1 MQSSFK
7 VRHTVLGRG
16 ISERIDGVEEAGCGT
31 EGRFGS
37 ASWVLRSLSSRAVV
51 WLTSHRPRHLPRVNL
66 TERDEQPLTGT
77 PRICLFYADHSRV
90 HTILSVVPAQVFIRK
105 AQRDQGILFE
115 AVLTRS
121 CYDNPPEYSLKN
133 AL

>member
-1 MQSSFK
+1 MVLKRQAAERK
-7 VRHTVLGRG
+7 DDLDRRHGC
-16 ISERIDGVEEAGCGT
+16 SE
-31 EGRFGS
+31 
-37 ASWVLRSLSSRAVV
+37 ASHSEQWYGLPHIALV
-51 WLTSHRPRHLPRVNL
+51 TCPRVNL

-77 PRICLFYADHSRV
+77 PKICLFHADHSRGV
-90 HTILSVVPAQVFIRK
+90 HTILSVVPAQVFIRQ

-121 CYDNPPEYSLKN
+121 CYDNPPERSFKN